1 MTDDRDL
8 DGLDPYDLMDR
19 ESARLDAH
27 FTALADDGWE
37 RPSRCEGWSV
47 RDVLAHLAASEEY
60 NRACLDGTVQELLAR
75 MGERG
80 ATDFASFNELGI
92 RDFDDTKTPE
102 LLDTWRARSEANR
115 EGFRARDGQD
125 VDSSVGAYPGRWQA
139 FHLAFEL
146 AVHADDVY
154 VPVTADEAAART
166 DWQVKFARFALK
178 EMKEDAVT
186 EGREGATRVTGGGI
200 DVEVPNAEF
209 VEAAAARLPETSSL
223 NEAERA
229 YLSVTP

>member
-8 DGLDPYDLMDR
+8 EGLNPYDLMDR
-19 ESARLDAH
+19 EAARLDAH
-27 FTALADDGWE
+27 FAALTDDAWE
-37 RPSRCEGWSV
+37 QPSRCDGWSV
-47 RDVLAHLAASEEY
+47 RDVLAHLAASEVY
-60 NRACLDGTVQELLAR
+60 NRACLTGTVQDLMAQ

-80 ATDFASFNELGI
+80 VTDIESFNEVGI
-92 RDFDDTKTPE
+92 RDFDGVKPGE
-102 LLDTWRARSEANR
+102 ILDTWRERCSANR
-115 EGFRARDGQD
+115 EGFRARDGED

-154 VPVTADEAAART
+154 LPVQSGEANDRL

-178 EMKEDAVT
+178 EMKNDAKT
-186 EGREGATRVTGGGI
+186 EARAGATRVQGGGI
-200 DVEVPNAEF
+200 DVEVPDSEF
-209 VEAAAARLPETSSL
+209 VAAAAARLPEDTSL
-223 NEAERA
+223 APDVRA